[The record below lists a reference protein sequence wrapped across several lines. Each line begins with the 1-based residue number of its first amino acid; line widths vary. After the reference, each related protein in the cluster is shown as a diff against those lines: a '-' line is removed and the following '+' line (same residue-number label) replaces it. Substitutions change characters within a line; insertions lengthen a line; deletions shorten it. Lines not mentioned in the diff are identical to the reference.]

1 MIRRIKKFVDFL
13 LFTSIFVAGCAIA
26 FCLETSIM
34 LNVPFNNFSFYAF
47 VFGATIVQY
56 NLHYI
61 VKKVAVKDSARL
73 AWSRQNKNIHLL
85 LLIAGCLLIIYSLF
99 GFHLEHFI
107 ILFILGCISFLY
119 SFPFIPFAQKKRIKD
134 YGFLKIITLSLLWT
148 LVTVWFPVSGR
159 EYDAGLFVFI
169 FLKRLVF
176 MFILCLLFDMRDI
189 EVDRSENI
197 RTLAVT
203 LGRKNSY
210 ILSYLMLLLFV
221 LLSVAQYI
229 YLPQI
234 RFLVPMLISSMAT
247 LITIEI
253 TKKLNSDYVYLAGID
268 GMMLLQ
274 PILIYSFSLIL

>member
-1 MIRRIKKFVDFL
+1 MIRRIKKFIDFL

-73 AWSRQNKNIHLL
+73 AWSQRNKNIHLV

-99 GFHLEHFI
+99 GFHLQHFI

-159 EYDAGLFVFI
+159 EYDGGLFVFI
-169 FLKRLVF
+169 FFKRFVF

-197 RTLAVT
+197 RTLAVA

-210 ILSYLMLLLFV
+210 VLSYLVLLLFV
-221 LLSVAQYI
+221 LLCVAQYI

-234 RFLVPMLISSMAT
+234 QFLIPMLISSAAT

-253 TKKLNSDYVYLAGID
+253 TKKINSDYVYLAGID

>member
-1 MIRRIKKFVDFL
+1 MIAWIKKFVDFL
-13 LFTSIFVAGCAIA
+13 LFTSIFVAVCAIA

-73 AWSRQNKNIHLL
+73 AWSQRNKNIHLV
-85 LLIAGCLLIIYSLF
+85 LLIAGCILIVYSLF
-99 GFHLEHFI
+99 GFHLAHFI
-107 ILFILGCISFLY
+107 VLFILGCISFLY

-148 LVTVWFPVSGR
+148 LVTVWFPVSGHK
-159 EYDAGLFVFI
+159 YDAGLFVFI
-169 FLKRLVF
+169 FMKRLVF

-197 RTLAVT
+197 RTLAVA
-203 LGRKNSY
+203 LGRKRSY
-210 ILSYLMLLLFV
+210 ILSYIVLLVFV
-221 LLSVAQYI
+221 LLAVAQYI

-234 RFLVPMLISSMAT
+234 QFLIPMLISAVAT
-247 LITIEI
+247 LATIEM
-253 TKKLNSDYVYLAGID
+253 TKKINSDYVYLAGID

-274 PILIYSFSLIL
+274 PILIYLFTLIL

>member
-1 MIRRIKKFVDFL
+1 MIGWIKKLVDFL
-13 LFTSIFVAGCAIA
+13 LFTSIFVAVCAIA
-26 FCLETSIM
+26 FCMETSVM

-73 AWSRQNKNIHLL
+73 AWSQGNKNIHLV
-85 LLIAGCLLIIYSLF
+85 LLIAGCILIVYSLF

-159 EYDAGLFVFI
+159 TFDRGLFVFI
-169 FLKRLVF
+169 FMKRLVF

-197 RTLAVT
+197 RTLAVA
-203 LGRKNSY
+203 LGRKRSYVLSY
-210 ILSYLMLLLFV
+210 IVLLVFV

-234 RFLVPMLISSMAT
+234 QFLIPMLISAAAT
-247 LITIEI
+247 LATIEI
-253 TKKLNSDYVYLAGID
+253 TKKINSDYVYLAGID

-274 PILIYSFSLIL
+274 PILIYLFTLIL